1 LTDPDSDNL
10 KAAAEYLLQV
20 ARSSEGRRYRKQPK
34 MDALREYKPE
44 ILEAHRHGLNI
55 HRIAEI
61 FRERGVD
68 ISKIHLMRAIR
79 RFIEEEERASAA
91 QQPIPAKETKSAATY
106 QIVEQPSAVVRKEEF
121 AKQLRIARY
130 LAGARLPVVRSL
142 EQTPGSK
149 KAKRLHTTAKARP
162 VTKKETPKQ
171 KAGEMELAKERQ
183 RVGRAVRRKTPS
195 SGPNRSEKGRPSPG
209 R

>member
-79 RFIEEEERASAA
+79 RFIEEERASAA
-91 QQPIPAKETKSAATY
+91 QQKETKSAATY
-106 QIVEQPSAVVRKEEF
+106 QVVEQPSVVVREEEF

-130 LAGARLPVVRSL
+130 LAGARLPAIRSL
-142 EQTPGSK
+142 EPAPGPK
-149 KAKRLHTTAKARP
+149 KTKRLHSPAKAAKARP
-162 VTKKETPKQ
+162 ITKKETPKQ
-171 KAGEMELAKERQ
+171 KAEEKELAKERR
-183 RVGRAVRRKTPS
+183 RVGRVGQKVTS
-195 SGPNRSEKGRPSPG
+195 VGSGRAEKQRPARGR
-209 R
+209 